1 MKTKNIKQ
9 EILLFTRTTFSQ
21 REWCE
26 KDASNKESFF
36 FSHEQLENACW
47 NGLLSEMFPEII
59 PLMFREI
66 IPLGKKLFLWQ
77 INAGESFLSIELGKQ
92 PNPVDR
98 VFSIDPYLFMETI
111 NNN

>member
-1 MKTKNIKQ
+1 MKTKNMQQ
-9 EILLFTRTTFSQ
+9 EILLLTISTLAQ

-47 NGLLSEMFPEII
+47 NGLLHELIPEVMQEKGI
-59 PLMFREI
+59 
-66 IPLGKKLFLWQ
+66 FLWQ
-77 INAGESFLSIELGKQ
+77 INAGKFFLSAELGEQ
-92 PNPVDR
+92 PVSIDHK
-98 VFSIDPYLFMETI
+98 FSIDPYLFKETI

>member
-59 PLMFREI
+59 PL
-66 IPLGKKLFLWQ
+66 GKKLFLWQ
-77 INAGESFLSIELGKQ
+77 INAGESFFSIELGKQ
-92 PNPVDR
+92 PNPVER